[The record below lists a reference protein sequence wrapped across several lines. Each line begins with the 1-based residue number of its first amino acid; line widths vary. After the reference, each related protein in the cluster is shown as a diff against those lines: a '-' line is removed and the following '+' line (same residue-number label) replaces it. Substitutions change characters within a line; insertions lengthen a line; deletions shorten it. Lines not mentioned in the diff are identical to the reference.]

1 MSGSDTKKLI
11 KELQIV
17 SQENLNTHKSLN
29 KSCKSAVSGMHFDL
43 EGLTQD
49 RMLNRNLA
57 RVGVNLNTFINQVAM
72 ANVTTA
78 NALVKIIELL
88 EKKEKKK

>member
-1 MSGSDTKKLI
+1 
-11 KELQIV
+11 
-17 SQENLNTHKSLN
+17 
-29 KSCKSAVSGMHFDL
+29 MHFDL

-57 RVGVNLNTFINQVAM
+57 RVGVNLNTFINHVSM

-78 NALVKIIELL
+78 NALVKII
-88 EKKEKKK
+88 

>member
-1 MSGSDTKKLI
+1 MSESDTKKLI
-11 KELQIV
+11 KQLQIV
-17 SQENLNTHKSLN
+17 SQENLNTYKSLN
-29 KSCKSAVSGMHFDL
+29 KSSKSAVSGMHFDL